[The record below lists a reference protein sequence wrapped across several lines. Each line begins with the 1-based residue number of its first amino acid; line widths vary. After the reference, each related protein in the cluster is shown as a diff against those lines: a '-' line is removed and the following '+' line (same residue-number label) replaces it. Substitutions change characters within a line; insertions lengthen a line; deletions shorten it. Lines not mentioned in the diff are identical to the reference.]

1 MGIEPNT
8 VSDTEKTTNLNSDS
22 EKKEV
27 TKLLEAHDEPNLTHH
42 QEEKK
47 DSAKAES
54 VIENKSVAVEKK
66 IEPDAAVLPAAKVE
80 VDHFAKAKMEIKTEN
95 KRQDITVRP
104 KLNGFLVSYIIF
116 SIPGFLA
123 GLVWTIISVILLFSV
138 IGGIAFASQASSGQD
153 PASLN
158 LKVLQDNKE
167 EKGILIYDLSGPITT
182 GGKDLPISTQ
192 NSGIYTDKVATDFK
206 KIKENKN
213 IKNVVF
219 RINTPGGEV
228 YGAEILGDLI
238 ADLMSSLNQKQAVYY
253 FDQIVASGGLFASY
267 KNPNYVIASPYG
279 ETGSI
284 GVLITLPNYK
294 GIADKIGYSETVIK
308 SADKKDIG
316 NPFRD
321 PTNSEIKYF
330 QDSVD
335 RTFSEF
341 KNIVVTG
348 RKIDPK
354 VVDSIA
360 NGLVYENSAA
370 KEYGLIDELGSV
382 DRAVEK
388 AAINAGF
395 GTNYKV
401 WETAPQKSVLDSFL
415 ASSYL
420 DRILK
425 VSESTTS
432 VVDKASYFKTGR
444 AYMIDE
450 TRI

>member
-8 VSDTEKTTNLNSDS
+8 VSDTEKTMNQNSES
-22 EKKEV
+22 ETKEAP
-27 TKLLEAHDEPNLTHH
+27 KLLQGHDEPKLTHH
-42 QEEKK
+42 EEAKK
-47 DSAKAES
+47 DHVKHEHVVEQKTTQAAEKVLEVS
-54 VIENKSVAVEKK
+54 K
-66 IEPDAAVLPAAKVE
+66 VLPVTKPE
-80 VDHFAKAKMEIKTEN
+80 VDHFAKAKGEIRPEN
-95 KRQDITVRP
+95 KKQDIIVRP

-123 GLVWTIISVILLFSV
+123 GLVWTIVSVVLLFSI
-138 IGGIAFASQASSGQD
+138 IGGIAYANQASTGQD

-158 LKVLQDNKE
+158 LKVIQDNKE
-167 EKGILIYDLSGPITT
+167 EKGILIYDLSGPIST

-192 NSGIYTDKVATDFK
+192 NAGIYTGKVASDFK

-335 RTFSEF
+335 RTFKEF
-341 KNIVVTG
+341 KNIIVTG

-370 KEYGLIDELGSV
+370 KEYGLVDELGSV

-388 AAINAGF
+388 AAVNAGF

-401 WETAPQKSVLDSFL
+401 WETTPQKSVLDSFL

-425 VSESTTS
+425 VGESTTS

-450 TRI
+450 VRI